1 MCIRDSYTGNTATSH
16 TGAKHHYYSCT
27 NRRKYKTC
35 TGKNI
40 KRDILEDIIINKTIH
55 ILNEPNTIAQLA
67 KMTTEASSTMLG
79 DAELELKRI
88 DARIKE
94 LQSEL
99 ENYMKAIA
107 KGFISDTLQKQIENA
122 EAELQD
128 HMTRKTNHEIKAH
141 PIKLTAEHIEF
152 FLYIL
157 DLFLQCVRY
166 ESFGDCLHII
176 L

>member
-1 MCIRDSYTGNTATSH
+1 MVNYQT
-16 TGAKHHYYSCT
+16 
-27 NRRKYKTC
+27 
-35 TGKNI
+35 I
-40 KRDILEDIIINKTIH
+40 K
-55 ILNEPNTIAQLA
+55 ILNEPNTIAHWA
-67 KMTTEASSTMLG
+67 NRATEASSTRLG
-79 DAELELKRI
+79 DAEIELQRI

-99 ENYMKAIA
+99 DNYMKAIA

-152 FLYIL
+152 FLYKMAKENPTTNTGRARIL
-157 DLFLQCVRY
+157 DTFIHSATIYDDRVEITFNYNNDLPQFKGQVIDG
-166 ESFGDCLHII
+166 SFSVSVVDHQGFEPWTP
-176 L
+176 

>member
-1 MCIRDSYTGNTATSH
+1 MAFD
-16 TGAKHHYYSCT
+16 
-27 NRRKYKTC
+27 
-35 TGKNI
+35 NI
-40 KRDILEDIIINKTIH
+40 FEIMKER
-55 ILNEPNTIAQLA
+55 
-67 KMTTEASSTMLG
+67 G

-107 KGFISDTLQKQIENA
+107 KGFISDTLQAQIEKA

-152 FLYIL
+152 FLYKMAKENPTTNTGRARIL
-157 DLFLQCVRY
+157 DTFIHSATIYDDRVEITFNYNNDLPQFKGQVIDGSFSVDVVVQMTQKANLFQFLNHKYPLR
-166 ESFGDCLHII
+166 LIMP